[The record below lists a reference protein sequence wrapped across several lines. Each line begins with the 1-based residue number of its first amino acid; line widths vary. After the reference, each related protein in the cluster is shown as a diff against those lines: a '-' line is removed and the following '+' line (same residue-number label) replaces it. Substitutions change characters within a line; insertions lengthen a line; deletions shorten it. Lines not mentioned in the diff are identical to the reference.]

1 MARELHDTFIQ
12 TVQGTKL
19 IADHARR
26 KSSDTVQMHRV
37 LDELSAWLDRAIEEG
52 RVALN
57 SLRTSTTEKNDL
69 ADALQRATMNSFVPG
84 AMAVKLPVTVDS
96 REMHPVVRDE
106 VYRIGYEAIRN
117 ACQHSAAT
125 QLEIELTYGQ
135 DLVLRVAD
143 NGVGIDSIV
152 AGRGKDGHFGLLGM
166 RERALRIGG
175 KLTLVSSSA
184 SGTEIKLVVPGEII
198 FQKTGP
204 ARQTLLAKTVALI
217 KRINKTSN
225 LD

>member
-1 MARELHDTFIQ
+1 
-12 TVQGTKL
+12 
-19 IADHARR
+19 
-26 KSSDTVQMHRV
+26 
-37 LDELSAWLDRAIEEG
+37 
-52 RVALN
+52 
-57 SLRTSTTEKNDL
+57 
-69 ADALQRATMNSFVPG
+69 
-84 AMAVKLPVTVDS
+84 MAVKFSVTGDS

-117 ACQHSAAT
+117 ACLHSAAT

-135 DLVLRVAD
+135 DLALRVTD

-152 AGRGKDGHFGLLGM
+152 VDRGKNGHFGLQGM
-166 RERALRIGG
+166 RERAIRIGG

-184 SGTEIKLVVPGEII
+184 SGTEIKFAVPGEII
-198 FQKTGP
+198 FQKP
-204 ARQTLLAKTVALI
+204 ELARQTLLARIGSLV